1 MVVVDCPSIGES
13 DTTDEIIAQY
23 LLRAFTFIYV
33 MDSTNAEEIQRD
45 RVSAD
50 NVLSSSGVVII
61 YCIQ

>member
-13 DTTDEIIAQY
+13 DTTDVIIAQY

-33 MDSTNAEEIQRD
+33 MDSTNAEGIQRD

-50 NVLSSSGVVII
+50 NVL
-61 YCIQ
+61 Y